1 MIGSE
6 NQEKKRPTLTPA
18 GFAAVPAAAAGRE
31 VGRWRL
37 PGSAVVAEPA
47 AARARHTADGET
59 IYEQLENGTRGA
71 GRRLLQAGRDHGRLE

>member
-6 NQEKKRPTLTPA
+6 NQEKKRPTSTPA

-31 VGRWRL
+31 VGRRRP
-37 PGSAVVAEPA
+37 PGSAVVAEQ
-47 AARARHTADGET
+47 RTGARHSSE
-59 IYEQLENGTRGA
+59 IYEQLEYGTRGA